1 MKVRHAHVNWIP
13 CLSFNGMP
21 LWRQIVCALEE
32 AIGSGVLRSGD
43 GLPSQRYMA
52 DFIGVHV
59 NTVNRAMHEAV
70 TRGLIVAKTRRGMMV
85 GFDGNHGDAYDN

>member
-1 MKVRHAHVNWIP
+1 MKVRHARVKWIP
-13 CLSFNGMP
+13 QLSCNGLP
-21 LWRQIVCALEE
+21 LWRQIVCALED
-32 AIGSGVLRSGD
+32 AIGSGELRSGD

-70 TRGLIVAKTRRGMMV
+70 IRGLIVAKTRRGMMI
-85 GFDGNHGDAYDN
+85 GECDN